1 MIDLDRIIR
10 LAIKSKKIYFGSK
23 LTLNL
28 TQSGRASL
36 IIIASN
42 TPDKL
47 QSKIAHYSKLSGIPL
62 YTYNGTNLDLS
73 LTCGKRFPIS
83 ALVIRGPLDP
93 QLRRMLQIQNTEIK

>member
-10 LAIKSKKIYFGSK
+10 LAIKSKKINFGSK

-28 TQSGRASL
+28 AQSGRASL

-42 TPDKL
+42 APDNL
-47 QSKIAHYSKLSGIPL
+47 QGKIAHYSKLSGIPL

-73 LTCGKRFPIS
+73 LTCGKKFPIS
-83 ALVIRGPLDP
+83 ALAIRGSLDP
-93 QLRRMLQIQNTEIK
+93 QLRRMLQSQNAEMK